1 MRLTDNPTSIRRHP
15 PLLGEHTE
23 EVLVE
28 LGYEEDTIEQL
39 RADGT
44 V

>member
-1 MRLTDNPTSIRRHP
+1 MHFSQTPTEIDRHP

-23 EVLVE
+23 EVLRE
-28 LGYEEDTIEQL
+28 FGYDDETITDL
-39 RADGT
+39 ADRDI